1 MFSKSRFNNT
11 FNDFRYKRKIRNRAI
26 VRQLVL
32 IEISFFKQRR
42 YSRLL
47 ENGMELTR
55 AERQIYY
62 ASDSRNKN

>member
-11 FNDFRYKRKIRNRAI
+11 FDDFRYKRKIRNRAI

-32 IEISFFKQRR
+32 IEIRFFKQRR

-55 AERQIYY
+55 AETCV
-62 ASDSRNKN
+62 

>member
-32 IEISFFKQRR
+32 IKISFL
-42 YSRLL
+42 SRGDIVDCLRMGW
-47 ENGMELTR
+47 N
-55 AERQIYY
+55 
-62 ASDSRNKN
+62 

>member
-32 IEISFFKQRR
+32 IEIRFDFVERTTFR
-42 YSRLL
+42 ATLL
-47 ENGMELTR
+47 PFLATKMCFDIIAGVD
-55 AERQIYY
+55 A
-62 ASDSRNKN
+62 A

>member
-1 MFSKSRFNNT
+1 VFSKSRFNNT
-11 FNDFRYKRKIRNRAI
+11 FDDFRYKRKIRNRAI

-32 IEISFFKQRR
+32 IEIRFFKQRR

-55 AERQIYY
+55 AETCV
-62 ASDSRNKN
+62 

>member
-32 IEISFFKQRR
+32 IKIRFFKQRR

-47 ENGMELTR
+47 ENRMELTR

-62 ASDSRNKN
+62 ASDSGNKN

>member
-1 MFSKSRFNNT
+1 M
-11 FNDFRYKRKIRNRAI
+11 RKIRNRAI

-32 IEISFFKQRR
+32 IKIRFFKQRR

-47 ENGMELTR
+47 ENRMELTR

-62 ASDSRNKN
+62 ASDSGNKN

>member
-32 IEISFFKQRR
+32 IEIRFFKQRR

-47 ENGMELTR
+47 ENGVELTR

-62 ASDSRNKN
+62 AR

>member
-32 IEISFFKQRR
+32 IEIRFFKQRR
-42 YSRLL
+42 CSRLL
-47 ENGMELTR
+47 ENGMELPR

-62 ASDSRNKN
+62 ASDSGNKN

>member
-11 FNDFRYKRKIRNRAI
+11 FNGFRYKRKIRNRAI

-32 IEISFFKQRR
+32 KQRR

-62 ASDSRNKN
+62 ASDSGNKKIYDHL